1 MDNFDGLTIYYI
13 VAVFSHSRVIC
24 IPFFEVDVD
33 VVVTY
38 GLVLGGGGVVGI
50 GGGSFPFWED
60 ELLRFHDNFRYIA

>member
-1 MDNFDGLTIYYI
+1 MDNFDGLAVYDI

-38 GLVLGGGGVVGI
+38 GLAI

-60 ELLRFHDNFRYIA
+60 ELLRFYDNFRYIA